1 MPIPAF
7 SSDVSSLAFADTL
20 PSEAFE
26 FDNDVS
32 DSEFEPSN
40 YGLPA
45 DRAARLAA
53 RRGFVEMKQV
63 FLKAVDPIKGRKGDW
78 LRQQVRQAHEPLD
91 LWLLRGPVL
100 SVLRHG
106 DAGSRG
112 LRADLYRS
120 LDALIDQ
127 VRGRSS
133 SLATSAGARRQA
145 WTFQSSVDTALQ
157 AWR

>member
-1 MPIPAF
+1 MPIPVF

-32 DSEFEPSN
+32 DSEFEPSDF
-40 YGLPA
+40 GLPA

-63 FLKAVDPIKGRKGDW
+63 FLKAVAPIKGRKGDW

-100 SVLRHG
+100 SVLRHD

-127 VRGRSS
+127 VRGRST
-133 SLATSAGARRQA
+133 TSIRPGTRQQP

>member
-1 MPIPAF
+1 M
-7 SSDVSSLAFADTL
+7 SSLAFADTL

-26 FDNDVS
+26 FDSDVT
-32 DSEFEPSN
+32 DSEFEPSD

-100 SVLRHG
+100 SVLRHD

-120 LDALIDQ
+120 LDTLIDQ

-133 SLATSAGARRQA
+133 STSVRPGARHQA
-145 WTFQSSVDTALQ
+145 WAFSSSVDTALQ

>member
-1 MPIPAF
+1 
-7 SSDVSSLAFADTL
+7 VSSLAFADTL

-32 DSEFEPSN
+32 DSEFEPSDF
-40 YGLPA
+40 GLPA

-63 FLKAVDPIKGRKGDW
+63 FLKAVAPIKGRKGDW

-100 SVLRHG
+100 SVLRHD

-127 VRGRSS
+127 VRSRST
-133 SLATSAGARRQA
+133 TSIRPGARQQP

>member
-1 MPIPAF
+1 
-7 SSDVSSLAFADTL
+7 VSSLAFADTL

-32 DSEFEPSN
+32 DSEFEPSDF
-40 YGLPA
+40 GLPA

-63 FLKAVDPIKGRKGDW
+63 FLKAVAPIKGRKGDW

-100 SVLRHG
+100 SVLRHD

-127 VRGRSS
+127 VRGRST
-133 SLATSAGARRQA
+133 TSIRPGARQQP

>member
-1 MPIPAF
+1 MPIPVF

-32 DSEFEPSN
+32 DSEFEPSD

-100 SVLRHG
+100 SVLRHD

-133 SLATSAGARRQA
+133 SPVTSAGTRRQA

>member
-1 MPIPAF
+1 M
-7 SSDVSSLAFADTL
+7 SSLAFADTL

-32 DSEFEPSN
+32 DSEFEPSDF
-40 YGLPA
+40 GLPA

-63 FLKAVDPIKGRKGDW
+63 FLKAVAPIKGRKGDW

-100 SVLRHG
+100 SVLRHD

-127 VRGRSS
+127 VRGRST
-133 SLATSAGARRQA
+133 TSIRPGARQQA

>member
-1 MPIPAF
+1 M
-7 SSDVSSLAFADTL
+7 SSLAFADTL

-32 DSEFEPSN
+32 DSEFEPSDF
-40 YGLPA
+40 GLPA

-63 FLKAVDPIKGRKGDW
+63 FLKAVAPIKGRKGDW

-100 SVLRHG
+100 SVLRHD

-127 VRGRSS
+127 VRGRST
-133 SLATSAGARRQA
+133 TSIRPGARQQP